1 MFPATSFC
9 SRLRVGARACA
20 TTAMLFMP
28 TAWAN
33 ATAPDH
39 AMVPTLS
46 MVPGSALSVEHAMQ
60 LAIDRAPLL
69 AADAARISAASSDAR
84 RAGALP
90 DPMLLLGVDNLTATG
105 PMAGQ
110 LGADEMTMR
119 RIGITQD
126 WPSRAK
132 RDART
137 AQASARYDESVLT
150 QSATMLAVERAA
162 GLAWVDRW
170 AAETQVQ
177 LLARLHEELERGVKL
192 AEARLRGGEG
202 SVSELLAAKSARA
215 EHENEMA
222 MAEANLHAARASL
235 ARWVGEA
242 STDEL
247 AAPLAFDRL
256 PLSADTLRAS
266 LDRQAVVRLWDAR
279 SRSAESAV
287 GLASAEKRPD
297 LSFTLSYGARSG
309 GLADMVSF
317 EVGIGLPL
325 FAAGRQ
331 DLDVAA
337 RRAEVDALAA
347 EREEARRVQAQ
358 ALESELALWQGQAET
373 IERYRKTL
381 LPLAQDRVRV
391 ALAAYSGG
399 ADIEPW
405 LTARR
410 EAVQTNLQYSIA
422 LAEQAKRWVLFA
434 TLLPKEKP

>member
-1 MFPATSFC
+1 MLPATAFR
-9 SRLRVGARACA
+9 SRFRVGACVVA
-20 TTAMLFMP
+20 TTAILFVP

-33 ATAPDH
+33 ATAP
-39 AMVPTLS
+39 
-46 MVPGSALSVEHAMQ
+46 GNALTVEQAMQ
-60 LAIDRAPLL
+60 LATDHAPLL
-69 AADAARISAASSDAR
+69 AADTARVSAASSDAR

-110 LGADEMTMR
+110 LGADQMTMR

-137 AQASARYDESVLT
+137 AQATARYDESVLT
-150 QSATMLAVERAA
+150 QSATRLAVERAA
-162 GLAWVDRW
+162 GIAWVDRW
-170 AAETQVQ
+170 AAEKQ
-177 LLARLHEELERGVKL
+177 LELLDRLHDELERGVKI

-202 SVSELLAAKSARA
+202 SASDVLAVKSARA
-215 EHENEMA
+215 DHENEIA
-222 MAEANLHAARASL
+222 MAEANLQAARASL
-235 ARWVGEA
+235 ARWLGPEA
-242 STDEL
+242 SRTL
-247 AAPLAFDRL
+247 ASTAVFDQL
-256 PLSADTLRAS
+256 PMPADALRAS
-266 LDRQAVVRLWDAR
+266 LDRQTVVRLWDAR
-279 SRSAESAV
+279 SHRAETAV

-317 EVGIGLPL
+317 EVGVGLPL
-325 FAAGRQ
+325 FAGGRQ

-337 RRAEVDALAA
+337 RRAEVDAVAA
-347 EREEARRVQAQ
+347 EREEARRVQAE
-358 ALESELALWQGQAET
+358 ALERELALWRGQSET
-373 IERYRKTL
+373 IERYRATL

-391 ALAAYSGG
+391 ALAAYSDG

-405 LTARR
+405 LAARR
-410 EAVQTNLQYSIA
+410 EEVETKLQYSKS

-434 TLLPKEKP
+434 TLLPEENP